1 MDWWRR
7 WRWLLLG
14 REGLRDEGFGR
25 LGGLK
30 VGERE
35 VEACGCDEV
44 GRVEETEVGSV
55 GVVDD

>member
-1 MDWWRR
+1 M
-7 WRWLLLG
+7 LLG